1 VLVLTRNLNE
11 SIIIN
16 DNITITMLGAKGQ
29 QVKLGIDA
37 PREISVNREEI
48 QERINAEKLHNKT

>member
-1 VLVLTRNLNE
+1 MLVLTRNLNE

>member
-1 VLVLTRNLNE
+1 MLVLTRNLNE

-48 QERINAEKLHNKT
+48 QERINAEKLHNKA